1 MRKNYNQL
9 NIEGKIYQSELE
21 IKTVQNTESAN
32 YGKEYIS
39 GTIDVATSPEL
50 DNIISVHYTYVTA
63 TTKNGSPNRTYA
75 GLKQIMDSGKTVTTD
90 GWDEATVVR
99 VQPSYAVNDFYPQ
112 GQEELV
118 TSPKNEGGF
127 ITIVSNEKSL
137 HPVGDINRNKFT
149 LDVILNNVTEVVPE
163 EGESYAKIEGIT
175 FDFRN
180 AILPITLVAR
190 NKAAI
195 EYFVG
200 LDISKNNPV
209 YTKVWGKI
217 INTFVTTEKTVESAF
232 GEATVDT
239 VQRRVREYVITGA
252 NPIPYEMG
260 SEDTITV
267 EEFKKAQQDR
277 EVYLAEVKRKSE
289 EYWAS
294 QNVGGNFSEAAPAK
308 AAVPKGGFNF

>member
-9 NIEGKIYQSELE
+9 SIEGKIYQSTLE
-21 IKTVQNTESAN
+21 IRTVQNTGSAN
-32 YGKEYIS
+32 YGKEYIT

-50 DNIISVHYTYVTA
+50 DNIITVHYTYVT
-63 TTKNGSPNRTYA
+63 TLTKNGSVNRAYA
-75 GLKQIMDSGKTVTTD
+75 GLKQIIDSGKTVTTD
-90 GWDEATVVR
+90 GWDEATTVR
-99 VQPSYAVNDFYPQ
+99 IQTNYAVNDFYPQ

-127 ITIVSNEKSL
+127 VTIVSNEKSL

-163 EGESYAKIEGIT
+163 EGESYAKIEGIA
-175 FDFRN
+175 FDYKN

-294 QNVGGNFSEAAPAK
+294 QSAGGNFSEAAPAK

>member
-9 NIEGKIYQSELE
+9 NIEGKIYQSDLS
-21 IKTVQNTESAN
+21 IRTVQNTDSAN
-32 YGKEYIS
+32 FGKEYIA

-63 TTKNGSPNRTYA
+63 TTKNGSPNRTYTA
-75 GLKQIMDSGKTVTTD
+75 FKQIMETGKTVVND

-127 ITIVSNEKSL
+127 VTIVSNEKSL

-149 LDVILNNVTEVVPE
+149 LDVILNNVTEIVPE

-175 FDFRN
+175 FDYKN

-267 EEFKKAQQDR
+267 EEFKRAQQDR

-294 QNVGGNFSEAAPAK
+294 QNASGNFSEAAPAK